1 MSDAIL
7 ETFDLYDICSEWWGD
22 LTWPKK
28 ALRCCDI
35 WDTDY
40 NTDNWE
46 PEFMTFFVAWQL
58 IVTLDS
64 IRNSCDVLY
73 SKFFFKQIMLDFRW
87 KFRVDSYS
95 TVIIKIYYSLDVTNF
110 FHYRLYL
117 ISRWEYI
124 PWQSCSYSY
133 CHRRVLNI
141 EYIELLPFYFC
152 GRIPHPIF

>member
-1 MSDAIL
+1 MRRHVLTYKKTETKTHTTKTPFENLRFWEPTDNRQEPPDNRQEPGDFYFWHTMSDAIL

-46 PEFMTFFVAWQL
+46 PEFMTFFVTWQL

-64 IRNSCDVLY
+64 IRNSCNVF
-73 SKFFFKQIMLDFRW
+73 SSFFQMQLLERFVW
-87 KFRVDSYS
+87 AVDLA
-95 TVIIKIYYSLDVTNF
+95 SL
-110 FHYRLYL
+110 
-117 ISRWEYI
+117 SW
-124 PWQSCSYSY
+124 
-133 CHRRVLNI
+133 
-141 EYIELLPFYFC
+141 
-152 GRIPHPIF
+152 